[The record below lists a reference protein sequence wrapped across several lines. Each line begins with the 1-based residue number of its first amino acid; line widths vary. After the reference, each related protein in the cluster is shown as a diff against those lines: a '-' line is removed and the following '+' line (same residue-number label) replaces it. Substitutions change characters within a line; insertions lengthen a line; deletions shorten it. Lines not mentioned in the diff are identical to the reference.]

1 MSYQSLIDDAIAR
14 ARVKVAS
21 GLPQPTDKLASAHG
35 GGLIA
40 EAEKIANALE
50 YMALATADDGSAAGA
65 ARAEMV
71 RDFFKTAAEADK
83 KKGIAQPLVTE
94 TTTSGVQKVAP
105 QAGKTKLAPQGLV
118 SGDSPKQTTAPDGAM
133 SRNAMEQT
141 PSASPTKAASL
152 YDMLMGVRMAKIAAE
167 SGAAAPRQMD
177 ASQPPPAYPKGQE
190 GGHAQG
196 PLSTNESIVAAKR
209 RELHA
214 PTRNRLSELFAHSG
228 DTAQS
233 MESAAGTFPLAAAKG
248 GMKVASLAAAMQKE
262 AKEES
267 EQPGY
272 LDRQQAVMRALRA
285 GDKGIN
291 QFLANDEL
299 IGQRV
304 KGQMF
309 GGLKGLGAGGL
320 AGLAIGGALGHPA
333 EGAITGGALGSL
345 AGQLHGGYKA
355 DKEHLAKKGIKLKY
369 LGLDSELSP
378 EAIEKYHHMRGEK
391 KASVVE
397 MAAILQKEATEAPAG
412 AFNTPIKS
420 QLARDNIDAA
430 TDFAQRGAGHVGDFL
445 KTKGGRNVALGALGV
460 GGVAAGTLYARKKL
474 KDMKHGSRE
483 RRMMEIQKESSISTG
498 ELAALMQKE
507 ATDTSPS
514 GAFDTPIKSQL
525 ARDNIDAATG
535 YAQRGAG
542 HVGEFLKTKGGRN
555 VALGALGVG
564 GVAAGTLYARKKL
577 KDMQHGS
584 RERRMRELAQGH

>member
-21 GLPQPTDKLASAHG
+21 GLPQPTDKLASAHD
-35 GGLIA
+35 GGLLV

-50 YMALATADDGSAAGA
+50 YMAMATADDGSAAGA

-94 TTTSGVQKVAP
+94 TMTSGTQKVAP
-105 QAGKTKLAPQGLV
+105 QAGKAKLAPQGLV

-152 YDMLMGVRMAKIAAE
+152 YDMLMGARMAKIAAE

-177 ASQPPPAYPKGQE
+177 AEAKAPAHPMGQE

-196 PLSTNESIVAAKR
+196 PLSSSASIVAAKR
-209 RELHA
+209 RELHG
-214 PTRNRLSELFAHSG
+214 PTRNRLSELFAHTG

-262 AKEES
+262 AKEEV

-272 LDRQQAVMRALRA
+272 LDRHRAVVRATRA

-291 QFLANDEL
+291 RFLANDEL
-299 IGQRV
+299 VGQRV
-304 KGQMF
+304 KGQML
-309 GGLKGLGAGGL
+309 GTLKGLGVGAL
-320 AGLAIGGALGHPA
+320 AGLAAGGVLKHPA
-333 EGAITGGALGSL
+333 EGAVLGGAIGGA
-345 AGQLHGGYKA
+345 AGQIHGSYKA
-355 DKEHLAKKGIKLKY
+355 DRDHLAKKGIKLKY

-391 KASVVE
+391 KASAAE
-397 MAAILQKEATEAPAG
+397 LAILMQKEAADAPKPSG
-412 AFNTPIKS
+412 AFQTPIS
-420 QLARDNIDAA
+420 ELAQKNIDSV
-430 TDFAQRGAGHVGDFL
+430 TGYAQRGAGHVGDFL

-474 KDMKHGSRE
+474 KDMK
-483 RRMMEIQKESSISTG
+483 Q
-498 ELAALMQKE
+498 
-507 ATDTSPS
+507 
-514 GAFDTPIKSQL
+514 GA
-525 ARDNIDAATG
+525 
-535 YAQRGAG
+535 
-542 HVGEFLKTKGGRN
+542 
-555 VALGALGVG
+555 
-564 GVAAGTLYARKKL
+564 
-577 KDMQHGS
+577 
-584 RERRMRELAQGH
+584 RERRMRELSQGY

>member
-21 GLPQPTDKLASAHG
+21 GLPQPTDKLASAHDG
-35 GGLIA
+35 GALLG

-50 YMALATADDGSAAGA
+50 YMAMATADDGSAAGA

-83 KKGIAQPLVTE
+83 KKGIMQPLVTE
-94 TTTSGVQKVAP
+94 TTTSGTQKVAP
-105 QAGKTKLAPQGLV
+105 QTGKAKLNPQGLV
-118 SGDSPKQTTAPDGAM
+118 SGDSPKQTTAPDGMM

-141 PSASPTKAASL
+141 PSSSPTKAASL
-152 YDMLMGVRMAKIAAE
+152 YDMLMGARMAKIAAE

-177 ASQPPPAYPKGQE
+177 SSQPPPAHPKGQE

-214 PTRNRLSELFAHSG
+214 PSRNRLSELFAHSG

-233 MESAAGTFPLAAAKG
+233 VASAAGTFPLAAAKG

-262 AKEES
+262 AKEEV

-272 LDRQQAVMRALRA
+272 MDRQRAVYNAQRA
-285 GDKGIN
+285 GGKGID

-299 IGQRV
+299 VGQRM
-304 KGQMF
+304 KGQML
-309 GGLKGLGAGGL
+309 GSLKGLGIGGLGGL
-320 AGLAIGGALGHPA
+320 AVGGALGHP
-333 EGAITGGALGSL
+333 GAGAVAGGALGSL
-345 AGQLHGGYKA
+345 AGQIHGSYAA
-355 DKEHLAKKGIKLKY
+355 DRDHLAKKGIKLKY

-391 KASVVE
+391 KASAAE
-397 MAAILQKEATEAPAG
+397 LAILMHKEATEEPKG
-412 AFNTPIKS
+412 AFQTPIS
-420 QLARDNIDAA
+420 DLGVRNVDAA
-430 TDFAQRGAGHVGDFL
+430 AEYAKGGVDHANKFF

-474 KDMKHGSRE
+474 KDMG
-483 RRMMEIQKESSISTG
+483 Q
-498 ELAALMQKE
+498 
-507 ATDTSPS
+507 
-514 GAFDTPIKSQL
+514 
-525 ARDNIDAATG
+525 
-535 YAQRGAG
+535 
-542 HVGEFLKTKGGRN
+542 
-555 VALGALGVG
+555 
-564 GVAAGTLYARKKL
+564 
-577 KDMQHGS
+577 GS
-584 RERRMRELAQGH
+584 RERRMRELQQGY